1 MPPLKRFAG
10 QAPGQY
16 YANLFD
22 NYIKR
27 NQTDKSV
34 EITSWKFYSGL
45 HRGQW
50 DIGSLQQLIDE
61 RRPPHQANFI
71 QNKIDTLHGNY
82 LQNPLELR
90 FESEVGIKN
99 NLTLVMNQL
108 FLLDKERGEW
118 RKAKRELIRSGL
130 VHRGTV
136 EMYKDYR
143 NDPLGTV
150 GLRKISPDRISFDPD
165 WKSDDINDNKTILQY
180 TWMDPEEIE
189 LFYQKKTPE
198 IREAIKIWKQ
208 NKTGRG
214 GSASGIGH
222 VSHHSFHGSESIDKL
237 FDTSPQFSKTNQLRF
252 LVIQA
257 IENVKVRTGRVFDEK
272 VGQFL
277 PTMSPENLETMMSLR
292 GNELRV
298 FPGFHSEFKI
308 VTTAPGLSFNLM
320 LEDGDHPMQIGRF
333 PLFTWSALNLNGE
346 IQGKVPVMQDMQE
359 IFNKRESTAT
369 HIQMTA
375 INGAELIEDDFF
387 ADDTEYDRY
396 KREKNM
402 PGSQFKVRPSTI
414 SQGRL
419 GIAQRPRDVQGLND
433 LHVTADRALNMAD
446 IISSTPAPIT
456 GGTGKSGESGKL
468 FEEKRLQALTSLEPM
483 SESLKDLER
492 ELGEAY
498 FYIAKDIY
506 GNAPRRLVNPNTNE
520 IILLNVPTTSGAIIN
535 DIKKI
540 GRHGIIVGLAKSGVS
555 VKRELLVKYI
565 DALGVIQ
572 NPMLRSFLEIQL
584 VQVLPNL
591 PDDVIAEGKKVAE
604 LFLDVQVGRTMVEKG
619 QLSQALQQL
628 QAAVQG
634 GAFPP
639 QGGPSIPGQ
648 TPAEGGGISA
658 EGATIP
664 PQGAVPVDVNNI
676 NQLR

>member
-1 MPPLKRFAG
+1 MAVKRFGG

-22 NYIKR
+22 SYIRR
-27 NQTDKSV
+27 NQSDRSV
-34 EITSWKFYSGL
+34 EVTSWKFYSGL

-50 DIGSLQQLIDE
+50 DIESLQQLIDE

-90 FESEVGIKN
+90 YEAEVDIPN
-99 NLTLVMNQL
+99 NITLALNQL
-108 FLLDKERGEW
+108 FLIDKERGEW
-118 RKAKRELIRSGL
+118 KKAKRELIRSGL
-130 VHRGTV
+130 VHRGIV

-143 NDPLGTV
+143 NDPLGTI
-150 GLRKISPDRISFDPD
+150 GLRKISNDRILFDPD

-189 LFYQKKTPE
+189 LFYQKKKPE
-198 IREAIKIWKQ
+198 LREAIKIWKQ

-214 GSASGIGH
+214 ESASGIGH
-222 VSHHSFHGSESIDKL
+222 QSHHSFHGSENIDKL
-237 FDTSPQFSKTNQLRF
+237 YDTSPQFSKTNQLRF

-257 IENVKVRTGRVFDEK
+257 IENEKVRTGRVFDTK
-272 VGQFL
+272 ANQFL
-277 PTMSPENLETMMSLR
+277 PTMSPENLETMMNLR
-292 GNELRV
+292 GTELRV
-298 FPGFHSEFKI
+298 FPGFHSEIKI
-308 VTTAPGLSFNLM
+308 VTTVPGLSFNLM
-320 LEDGDHPMQIGRF
+320 LEDGDHPVQIGRV
-333 PLFTWSALNLNGE
+333 PIFTWSALNLNGE

-375 INGAELIEDDFF
+375 VNGAELVEDDFF

-402 PGSQFKVRPSTI
+402 PGSSFKVRSGTI
-414 SQGRL
+414 SQGKV
-419 GIAQRPRDVQGLND
+419 GIANRPRDTQGLND

-446 IISSTPAPIT
+446 RISSTPSPIT
-456 GGTGKSGESGKL
+456 GGAGKSGESGKL
-468 FEEKRLQALTSLEPM
+468 FEEKRLQALTALEPM
-483 SESLKDLER
+483 SESLQDLER

-498 FYIAKDIY
+498 IYMVPDVY
-506 GNAPRRLVNPNTNE
+506 GNAPRRIKNPKTKE
-520 IILLNVPTTSGAIIN
+520 VILLNVPTTSGTIIN
-535 DIKKI
+535 DIRKM
-540 GRHGIIVGLAKSGVS
+540 GRHGIIVGLAKGGVT

-565 DALGVIQ
+565 DALAVIQ

-591 PDDVIAEGKKVAE
+591 PDDIIAQGKKVAE
-604 LFLDVQVGRTMVEKG
+604 LFLDVQIGRTMVEKA
-619 QLSQALQQL
+619 QLAQAMQQL

-634 GAFPP
+634 GGFPR
-639 QGGPSIPGQ
+639 QGGPSLPGE
-648 TPAEGGGISA
+648 TPAEGGGFSA
-658 EGATIP
+658 EGAKIP
-664 PQGAVPVDVNNI
+664 TQGAIPVDINNI

>member
-1 MPPLKRFAG
+1 MAKRFGG

-22 NYIKR
+22 SYIKR
-27 NQTDKSV
+27 NQSDRQV

-50 DIGSLQQLIDE
+50 DIESLQQLIDE

-82 LQNPLELR
+82 LQNPLEMR
-90 FESEVGIKN
+90 YEAEVDVPN
-99 NLTLVMNQL
+99 NLTLALNQL
-108 FLLDKERGEW
+108 FLIDKERGEW
-118 RKAKRELIRSGL
+118 KKAKRELIRSGL

-143 NDPLGTV
+143 NDPLGTI
-150 GLRKISPDRISFDPD
+150 GLRKISPDRILFDPD

-189 LFYQKKTPE
+189 LFYQKKTAE
-198 IREAIKIWKQ
+198 LREAIKIYQQ
-208 NKTGRG
+208 NKDSRG
-214 GSASGIGH
+214 VSASGIGH
-222 VSHHSFHGSESIDKL
+222 QSHHSFHGSENIDKL
-237 FDTSPQFSKTNQLRF
+237 FDTSPQFAKTNQLRF

-257 IENVKVRTGRVFDEK
+257 LENVKVRTGRVFDTKENK
-272 VGQFL
+272 FL

-308 VTTAPGLSFNLM
+308 VTTIPGLNFNLM
-320 LEDGDHPMQIGRF
+320 LEDGDHPIQIGRF
-333 PLFTWSALNLNGE
+333 PIFTWSALNLNGE

-369 HIQMTA
+369 HIQTTA
-375 INGAELIEDDFF
+375 INGAELIEENFF

-396 KREKNM
+396 IREKNI
-402 PGSQFKVRPSTI
+402 PASSFKVRDNTI

-419 GIAQRPRDVQGLND
+419 GIAQRPRDTQGLND

-446 IISSTPAPIT
+446 IVSSTPAPIT
-456 GGTGKSGESGKL
+456 GGSGKSGESGKL
-468 FEEKRLQALTSLEPM
+468 FEEKRLQALTALEPM
-483 SESLKDLER
+483 SESLQDLER

-498 FYIAKDIY
+498 IYLVPDVY
-506 GNAPRRLVNPNTNE
+506 GNTARKIISPKTKE
-520 IILLNVPTTSGAIIN
+520 MILLNVPTSTGTIIN
-535 DIKKI
+535 DIRKL
-540 GRHGIIVGLAKSGVS
+540 GRHGIIVGLAKGGVS

-572 NPMLRSFLEIQL
+572 NPMLRSFMEMQL

-591 PDDVIAEGKKVAE
+591 PDEVIEQGKKVAE
-604 LFLDVQVGRTMVEKG
+604 LFLEVQIGRSMVEKG
-619 QLSQALQQL
+619 QLAQALQQL
-628 QAAVQG
+628 QSPQG
-634 GAFPP
+634 VPP
-639 QGGPSIPGQ
+639 QGGPSLPGA
-648 TPAEGGGISA
+648 TPAEGGGISP

-664 PQGAVPVDVNNI
+664 PQGSVPVDVNNI